1 MRPASWQRKF
11 RSGHRDRGKVWSA
24 LCRRSEEH
32 TSELQSPCNLVC
44 RLLLEKKKIY
54 NYPLRSR
61 SPIASFVLPRP
72 SLPSVSPT
80 FRISTHSLP
89 ELLPCYLF
97 SEVICGLRCSR
108 FDC

>member
-44 RLLLEKKKIY
+44 RLLLEKKKVFDFPEITKSEPE
-54 NYPLRSR
+54 NSLLEPLRRTAGRNTKRHITNRWQGVGHKRRSR
-61 SPIASFVLPRP
+61 RI
-72 SLPSVSPT
+72 SLPS
-80 FRISTHSLP
+80 RKCSLP
-89 ELLPCYLF
+89 P
-97 SEVICGLRCSR
+97 
-108 FDC
+108 